1 MTLTSTTLTFI
12 SPPTIAKLESL
23 GFTYLDS
30 SDGVKYY
37 TYRFPVE
44 FYKNAENRYIP
55 TLFAILTANSDTG
68 EVLVDVKTLRGI
80 YYADFYQV
88 RLDKKNEQMYPML
101 IRIYKRINDKLKE
114 FNIVGEK
121 VHRTSHRKDKTND
134 KRRSQEDRKQDYRS
148 ASRSK
153 QVLQGRK
160 SNRSGKERTRNTRQS
175 V

>member
-1 MTLTSTTLTFI
+1 MHDTNLTTLTFI

-30 SDGVKYY
+30 SDGTKYY
-37 TYRFPVE
+37 SYRFPVE

-55 TLFAILTANSDTG
+55 TLFAILTVNSDTG
-68 EVLVDVKTLRGI
+68 EVLVDVKTLKGI

-88 RLDKKNEQMYPML
+88 HLDKKNEQMYPML

-121 VHRTSHRKDKTND
+121 VHKNNRKDKTDD
-134 KRRSQEDRKQDYRS
+134 KRRSQENRKQDYRS

-160 SNRSGKERTRNTRQS
+160 SNRSSKERTRNPRQS